1 MLFLEVTTELT
12 ASPKHL
18 LSRSLANVEDYCLDA
33 LDISAAQELFRFSKS
48 EFYRFRH
55 HHRIESLPGLR
66 IHLLDIVNAFEME
79 RGIAPHDRTCIDAR
93 GYAALLLTR
102 SEVEAKMKVSRRTSC
117 RFRSKHKVPQ
127 LSGGFTHAQDIIAA
141 LDAERLGM
149 RAR

>member
-1 MLFLEVTTELT
+1 VLFLEVTTELT

-48 EFYRFRH
+48 EFFRFRH

-66 IHLLDIVNAFEME
+66 IHLLDIVNAFEAE
-79 RGIAPHDRTCIDAR
+79 REIAPSDRVCLDAR
-93 GYAALLLTR
+93 EYASLLLKR

-117 RFRSKHKVPQ
+117 RFRSKHKVPA
-127 LSGGFTHAQDIIAA
+127 LSGGFVHSHDLIAA
-141 LDAERLGM
+141 LDAERLGL